1 MRAIGFRLVS
11 KSPLPQALRDR
22 LQDGYTHHSAEHGMI
37 AEARLALFQI
47 SATLF
52 L

>member
-1 MRAIGFRLVS
+1 VS
-11 KSPLPQALRDR
+11 KSPLHEALRDH
-22 LQDGYTHHSAEHGMI
+22 LQDGYIQSRAEHGMI